1 MEINDALETF
11 IKQEIIEEKL
21 DNLSHDEDLLS
32 TGLIDSMGIMRIVR
46 FIEKRFNME
55 IPFEDMTFD
64 NFMTINNMSNYIL
77 KNSLKS

>member
-11 IKQEIIEEKL
+11 IKQEVVEGKL
-21 DNLSHDEDLLS
+21 DNLNHDEDLLGS
-32 TGLIDSMGIMRIVR
+32 GLVDSMGIMRIVR
-46 FIEKRFNME
+46 FIEKRYHIE

-64 NFMTINNMSNYIL
+64 NFMTINSMSNYIL